1 MSQTTRKEQRAL
13 RHQRLRQTL
22 KGSPERPRMA
32 IFISNKHMYV
42 QFIDDIAGNTLASAS
57 SVKTAGIT
65 CTLAGAKTLGEEAGK
80 AAVDK
85 GIKAIVVDRGG
96 FKFTGRVKQIVGAA
110 IAAGLSISD
119 KPPKP
124 ERVREAKPEAEGG
137 ETKSKK
143 SDGEP
148 KSKKS
153 DGAPKKSKETK

>member
-1 MSQTTRKEQRAL
+1 MSQTTRKEQRAI

-42 QFIDDIAGNTLASAS
+42 QFIDDIAGNTLACAS

-80 AAVDK
+80 AAVEK
-85 GIKAIVVDRGG
+85 GIKNIVVDRGG
-96 FKFTGRVKQIVGAA
+96 FKFTGRVKQIVDAA
-110 IAAGLSISD
+110 VAAGLSISD

-124 ERVREAKPEAEGG
+124 ERVREAKPEAEG

-148 KSKKS
+148 KQKKS